1 MIVQKQSNGTWMAAG
16 KGTLRP
22 IVVEGETRPAAILQF
37 AEAVHQQEAEEYS
50 FVQSMSHLAD
60 VESGAGAYGKDY
72 G

>member
-16 KGTLRP
+16 KGNLRP
-22 IVVEGETRPAAILQF
+22 IVVEGETRPAAMLQF
-37 AEAVHQQEAEEYS
+37 AEAVHQQEAEEYQ
-50 FVQSMSHLAD
+50 FHEAMSHLSD